1 MDRKI
6 PPRPLPRPQR
16 GDLSHMIP
24 SHASR
29 HTGTDFYSDRRLTR
43 VFLPLVAL
51 LVLAL
56 CVGYTMHTLA
66 LMRQETKSYLQT
78 TADRMASYID
88 LQIQRGKDNILLAAD
103 TCAALSNDQ
112 SRLRY
117 LDTLTRQTPS
127 VFTGLFSSDGTVLL
141 SDGSSFLTKNTF
153 FSSVLSSGDVRVCI
167 SPALSEDD
175 SVTLIYAAP
184 IGSDG
189 RSGILWIDTAP
200 QLSRWLPVSGNMTA
214 CILSRDGTILLSAQD
229 LPQNTALFSFLEEES
244 VPTLGSSLDQMRKN
258 FSKGLSGVFYCD
270 LDGSHVGLSYTP
282 LSHEGWMF
290 LLSLPTE
297 NLNTA
302 ITHALFLGL
311 GLALFV
317 FLLFLLL
324 ILLLRRA
331 QRQHTE
337 TLRTLAFVDPL
348 TGGDNST
355 SFSLKVQKLLE
366 EHKTG
371 LALVSLDIRSF
382 SLINRAFG
390 IQAGDDV
397 LRHLHRC
404 LTRFLEEGEV
414 SAHIYVD
421 RFDLLL
427 HMEQPETLR
436 ERLFTLARQ
445 FNEFNANLATPYFLP
460 LTVGVCPADGETC
473 SLADLQDRANL
484 ARKEAKRRRSD
495 QLCTCRFYSK
505 EDHDRL
511 QMEQSIYNRM
521 ERALAREEFQIYL
534 QPKVTPTEGSVA
546 GAEALVRW
554 YDPEDGFIQPDAFI
568 PSFERNGFIV
578 QLDQYMFEQS
588 CRCLRRWLDAG
599 YDPPPIS
606 VNLSQAN
613 LNRPHFL
620 QRYKDIQT
628 RWNVP
633 PHLLELELTETMVSQ
648 NLDYS
653 ARLVEE
659 IHAMGFHC
667 SLDDFGSGY
676 SSLNVLSRLRVDTIK
691 LDKRFFDGMLAERDR
706 ERSEQIVSAI
716 LQLARQLG
724 IRTVAEGVSCASQ
737 MDFLSRQPCDLI
749 QGYHFF
755 RPLPAAEFEAT
766 FLSRTP

>member
-1 MDRKI
+1 MI
-6 PPRPLPRPQR
+6 
-16 GDLSHMIP
+16 LSHTP
-24 SHASR
+24 S
-29 HTGTDFYSDRRLTR
+29 TPDQFNRRFVRL
-43 VFLPLVAL
+43 FLPLVAL
-51 LVLAL
+51 LILIL
-56 CVGYTMHTLA
+56 CVSYTVRVLA
-66 LMRQETKSYLQT
+66 LMRQETQNYLQT
-78 TADRMASYID
+78 TAARMASYID
-88 LQIQRGKDNILLAAD
+88 LQIQKGQENLLVAAD
-103 TCAALSNDQ
+103 TCAALSSPEQ
-112 SRLRY
+112 QLKY

-127 VFTGLFSSDGTVLL
+127 VYAGLFLEDGAVYL
-141 SDGSSFLTKNTF
+141 SQQNAPLSIAPDFL
-153 FSSVLSSGDVRVCI
+153 SGVLSSGKAGVTIVFPT
-167 SPALSEDD
+167 SGAD
-175 SVTLIYAAP
+175 SAVLIYAAP
-184 IGSDG
+184 IAPDN
-189 RSGILWIDTAP
+189 RTGILWIDTAP
-200 QLSRWLPVSGNMTA
+200 RLDRWVPASNTISA
-214 CILSRDGTILLSAQD
+214 CILSRDGTVLLSTGGFAE
-229 LPQNTALFSFLEEES
+229 NTSLFAFLEAQS
-244 VPTLGSSLDQMRKN
+244 VPTLGSSSQRMHTQ
-258 FSKGLSGVFYCD
+258 FSAGQSGVFYCD
-270 LDGSHVGLSYTP
+270 LSGKHVGLSYTP
-282 LSHEGWMF
+282 LSQDAWMF

-297 NLNTA
+297 NLSDT
-302 ITHALFLGL
+302 IALALLL
-311 GLALFV
+311 GLALAAFIFFV
-317 FLLFLLL
+317 FLLLIFLLS
-324 ILLLRRA
+324 RA

-337 TLRTLAFVDPL
+337 NLRTFAFVDPL

-355 SFSLKVQKLLE
+355 SFSLKVQKLLD

-427 HMEQPETLR
+427 HMEQPEGLR

-445 FNEFNANLATPYFLP
+445 FNEFNANLSTPYFLP
-460 LTVGVCPADGETC
+460 LTAGICPVDGETC
-473 SLADLQDRANL
+473 TLADLQDRANL

-534 QPKVTPTEGSVA
+534 QPKVSPTDGSVA

-613 LNRPHFL
+613 LSRPHFL

-633 PHLLELELTETMVSQ
+633 PHLLELELTETMISQ

-706 ERSEQIVSAI
+706 ERAEQIVSAI

-755 RPLPAAEFEAT
+755 RPIPAAEFEAN
-766 FLSRTP
+766 FLSPTPQKRSGDLN